1 MTRQAKEGGEI
12 AAVSLFRR
20 AGTYLLEESARE
32 NLRLESLKGRRLP

>member
-1 MTRQAKEGGEI
+1 MTRRAKGGSEI
-12 AAVSLFRR
+12 AVSLFRR